1 VVGSLGE
8 SKARRIGGVRGE
20 DEERRE
26 RERELALKTGA
37 ARGMRKRIRG
47 RWRGKSVF
55 S

>member
-20 DEERRE
+20 DEER